1 MEILVFFPAA
11 VGMLLSRKTSSNI
24 NSRRKERKRERERE
38 REVDNLKTGT
48 ASF

>member
-38 REVDNLKTGT
+38 VDNLKTGT